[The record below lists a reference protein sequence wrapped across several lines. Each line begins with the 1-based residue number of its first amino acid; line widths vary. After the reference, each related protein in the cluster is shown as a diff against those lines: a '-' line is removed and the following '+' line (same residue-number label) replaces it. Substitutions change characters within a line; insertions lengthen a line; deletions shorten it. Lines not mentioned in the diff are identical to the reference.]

1 MTKLTINGC
10 ARACL
15 ALAAAV
21 AASIAGAA
29 ATLDVTGEATYTDA
43 NIDELSNYD
52 AVNLANAASKLTIN
66 IASDATISCL
76 VTNKGSVVKQ
86 GAGALSL
93 SNNSLREGFN
103 AQAGW
108 RIEAGA
114 VALPPVNSTSGNG
127 YKLTNLYIEKDAQL
141 RLCPVANVSHGLNF
155 AGGEGMVTNASTTA
169 SVSLPD
175 DQRPGM
181 SVSGTF
187 AGVFGPNIKYGVN
200 YLAFTFT
207 GVNLCGGNTEGVN
220 GTTFS
225 VGSGDALGN
234 AYQFM
239 FNDNNSWLKYIGE
252 GGTTFGKRFVF
263 ASNKVGGGFSGG
275 DHGGLTIDSLD
286 LFIGNYVRDVY
297 FAGDGGTN
305 VLQSVANKGKISG
318 AASRLVKTGACAW
331 WFKHDRERYLR
342 GGSTEVREGKLIIDA
357 LFDKGE
363 ICALGVGTN
372 VAKIVTSAT
381 VYSEDLAVPY
391 GVLLSGGELEFIGST
406 NAAYAADR
414 GIGVSAD
421 SKLTDNGQNVVFGF
435 DGVQNVGEAAHTLTL
450 GGTSACSRLDN
461 VKDGEDGGKLSLAK
475 VGNGTWTLAGDQ
487 TFSGTLDVR
496 EGTVRVLNDGDK
508 TKFTYFRIHV
518 TESGMSRFGSKNGSP
533 VQISH
538 WGLFDA
544 EGNRLGRQVVDA
556 PTFGNGNLQT
566 NEIGWARDTELYDHT
581 NNPDTG
587 TPQGMFN
594 EADYRYY
601 RKEIPNVTPTL
612 AYPTSWQRI
621 AVRLPDDIAEV
632 TSYDIVTPSMTSA
645 TRMVCSWI
653 VDGSVDGLHWTQLD
667 EQQCNPGV
675 TNRTSASNW
684 VYDDSAFVKYN
695 TSTKNVEATKHKG
708 FPITAKREAKAYS
721 QLANAT
727 VRVAPGATLVADGDV
742 TLSSVAVAD
751 AAAGMGAISGFRF
764 AESGVFTIENMPKSG
779 ATFAKAI
786 TDATDAAN
794 IAKWSVSVNGKVN
807 ANYSLR
813 VRADG
818 TISVSPKGLLLI
830 VR

>member
-1 MTKLTINGC
+1 MKKLMRSSL
-10 ARACL
+10 AM
-15 ALAAAV
+15 ALAVVAGTAA
-21 AASIAGAA
+21 G
-29 ATLDVTGEATYTDA
+29 ATLDVAGEATYTDA
-43 NIDELSNYD
+43 NIAELSGYD
-52 AVNLANAASKLTIN
+52 AVNLVSEASKLTIN

-86 GAGALSL
+86 GAGVLSL
-93 SNNSLREGFN
+93 SNNSQREGFN

-114 VALPPVNSTSGNG
+114 VALPTVNSTSANG
-127 YKLTNLYIEKDAQL
+127 YKLANLHIAKDAQL
-141 RLCPVANVSHGLNF
+141 RLCPVGDVSHSLNF
-155 AGGEGMVTNASTTA
+155 AGGEGLVTNASTTA
-169 SVSLPD
+169 AVSLPD
-175 DQRPGM
+175 NQRPSM

-252 GGTTFGKRFVF
+252 GGTTFEKRFLF
-263 ASNKVGGGFSGG
+263 SSNKVGGGFSGG
-275 DHGGLTIDSLD
+275 EHGGLTIDPIT
-286 LFIGNYVRDVY
+286 LFLGNYVRDVH

-305 VLQSVANKGKISG
+305 ILQFTANKGTAEGS
-318 AASRLVKTGACAW
+318 ASRLVKTGACAW
-331 WFKHDRERYLR
+331 WFRHNRERYKR

-357 LFDKGE
+357 LFAKGE
-363 ICALGVGTN
+363 VCALGVGTN
-372 VAKIVTSAT
+372 AATGVKSAT
-381 VYSEDLAVPY
+381 AYSEDLAVPY

-406 NAAYAADR
+406 NAAYAVDR

-435 DGVQNVGEAAHTLTL
+435 DGVQNVGETAHTLTL
-450 GGTSACSRLDN
+450 GGTNSLSRLDN
-461 VKDGEDGGKLSLAK
+461 VKDGEDGGTLSLTK
-475 VGNGTWTLAGDQ
+475 VGSGTWTLGGDQ

-508 TKFTYFRIHV
+508 TKFTYFRLQI
-518 TESGMSRFGSKNGSP
+518 TESGMSRFGSKNGQP
-533 VQISH
+533 VQISQ

-566 NEIGWARDTELYDHT
+566 NEIGWARDTELYNHVDQA
-581 NNPDTG
+581 DSG

-594 EADYRYY
+594 EASYRYY
-601 RKEIPNVTPTL
+601 QKEISDVASRVPTL
-612 AYPTSWQRI
+612 AYPTTWQRI
-621 AVRLPDDIAEV
+621 AVRLPDDIAEIK
-632 TSYDIVTPSMTSA
+632 SYDIITPSSLSA

-675 TNRTSASNW
+675 TNRTSSSNW
-684 VYDDSAFVKYN
+684 VYDNSAFVTYN
-695 TSTKNVEATKHKG
+695 AQTKNVEATKHKG
-708 FPITAKREAKAYS
+708 FPITAKREAKTYR

-751 AAAGMGAISGFRF
+751 AAAGMGAIKGFKF
-764 AESGVFTIENMPKSG
+764 AESGVFAVENMPKSG

-786 TDATDAAN
+786 TDATDATN
-794 IAKWSVSVNGKVN
+794 IAKWSVSVNGKAN

-813 VRADG
+813 VRTDG
-818 TISVSPKGLLLI
+818 TICVSPKGLLMI